1 MIVLLPDKTYSVE
14 KMLADFDYN
23 SWNKAWKGKSTY
35 KVDVK
40 LPRFDIDTEQPL
52 NALMS
57 KMGMPTA
64 FDEKLADFSRMTD
77 LSKLPK
83 GTNLCISEMKQKA
96 RIEVKEKGTKAAAVT
111 MEEIVVTGTG
121 LMPKREPKYVNFHAD
136 RPFAYMIT
144 EHSTGLILFFGVYD
158 GK

>member
-1 MIVLLPDKTYSVE
+1 M
-14 KMLADFDYN
+14 
-23 SWNKAWKGKSTY
+23 
-35 KVDVK
+35 K

-64 FDEKLADFSRMTD
+64 FDEKFADFSRMTD
-77 LSKLPK
+77 MKKLPK

-96 RIEVKEKGTKAAAVT
+96 RIEVKEKGTKAAAAT
-111 MEEIVVTGTG
+111 MEVVTATG
-121 LMPKREPKYVNFHAD
+121 LRPQKKPNFVNFHAD